1 MPRAEFEKAL
11 QELHEQLLKM
21 GATIEHSMDLMIK
34 ALETGSSELATEV
47 IERDDIIDDLE
58 VSIETACLDMII
70 KQQPVASDLREITS
84 ILKMITDL
92 ERISDQCAD
101 ICEYVLKLTGEQMP
115 EYMRLIIKM
124 AQHVKQMISA
134 TIDSY
139 VHQDADKAI
148 QTAKSD
154 DVADNYFEQ
163 ITGEIIQSMQGDP
176 ALRRIGIYLLLIAK
190 YLERIG
196 DHTTNVCEWV
206 AYRITGDHQL
216 YN

>member
-21 GATIEHSMDLMIK
+21 GATIEHSMDLMIR
-34 ALETGSSELATEV
+34 ALETGDAGLDREV

-58 VSIETACLDMII
+58 AAIEAQCLDMII
-70 KQQPVASDLREITS
+70 KQQPVAGDLREITS

-101 ICEYVLKLTGEQMP
+101 ICEYALKLAGEQMP
-115 EYMRLIIKM
+115 EYMNLIIQM
-124 AQHVKQMISA
+124 AMHVKKMISA

-139 VHQDADKAI
+139 VSQDAKKAVE
-148 QTAKSD
+148 TAKSD
-154 DVADNYFEQ
+154 DIADDYFEQ
-163 ITGEIIQSMQGDP
+163 ITGEIVQSMGGDL
-176 ALRRIGIYLLLIAK
+176 ALRRTGVYLLLIAK

-206 AYRITGDHQL
+206 AYRVTGDHQL